1 MFCID
6 GTKKDAILALQR
18 FGISTAPEAEVLLD
32 FIHSN
37 PFLLNE
43 NECIEIE
50 ERNTYPQNQKM
61 MGLVLCDSSYYIN
74 LKKTTII
81 LAALLLDIRLTEG
94 LAATVLAVFGFST
107 NCICSINERTG
118 EKCVLVET
126 LRRENKIG
134 DPAILSKHNGKC
146 CNPCSSCE
154 YREET
159 NLEDSK
165 CTCTED
171 NVIQIYE
178 ELCKKNIF
186 KKNSAYNI
194 YHYQI

>member
-18 FGISTAPEAEVLLD
+18 IGISTDLEAEALLD

-43 NECIEIE
+43 NEYIEIE
-50 ERNTYPQNQKM
+50 ENNTYSQNQNM
-61 MGLVLCDSSYYIN
+61 MGLVLCDSSYYIS
-74 LKKTTII
+74 LKKATII
-81 LAALLLDIRLTEG
+81 LAALLLDIHLTEG
-94 LAATVLAVFGFST
+94 LAATALSLFGFST
-107 NCICSINERTG
+107 NCICSIDERTG
-118 EKCVLVET
+118 EKCILVET
-126 LRRENKIG
+126 LMRENKIG
-134 DPAILSKHNGKC
+134 DPAILSEYNGKC

-154 YREET
+154 YREKI
-159 NLEDSK
+159 NLEESK